1 MIIAVVLL
9 VAFPIVLIFSL
20 SCCRMAAEND
30 PCRGCESENCEKCEY
45 WREWTHDR

>member
-1 MIIAVVLL
+1 MIIAVLLL

-30 PCRGCESENCEKCEY
+30 PCKNCKHDKCTECTY
-45 WREWTHDR
+45 WREMTGDG